1 VIRFTEIRAARLAC
15 LGLLV
20 VVAGGTLI
28 AAAPAGSQ
36 ELGMTSRALPPK
48 PARGRGEKCVADTDW
63 MRRNHMTVL
72 NHQRNDTV
80 HYGIRTERFSLKGC
94 IDCHAVKGTDS
105 KPVTIASDK
114 HFCRTCHDYAAVRVD
129 CFECH
134 ASQPETKSTTTGKAV
149 PERPPGTDVASLA
162 RYLRNVG
169 Q

>member
-1 VIRFTEIRAARLAC
+1 MIRFTEIRAVRLAC

-20 VVAGGTLI
+20 AVAGGTLI

-36 ELGMTSRALPPK
+36 ELGMSSRALAPK

-72 NHQRNDTV
+72 NHQRDDTV
-80 HYGIRTERFSLKGC
+80 HDGIRTERFSLKGC

-105 KPVTIASDK
+105 RPVTIASDK
-114 HFCRTCHDYAAVRVD
+114 HFCRTCHDYAAVQVD

-134 ASQPETKSTTTGKAV
+134 ASRPESKATTTSEAPAV
-149 PERPPGTDVASLA
+149 RSLA
-162 RYLRNVG
+162 NHAAALAQYLRSVG